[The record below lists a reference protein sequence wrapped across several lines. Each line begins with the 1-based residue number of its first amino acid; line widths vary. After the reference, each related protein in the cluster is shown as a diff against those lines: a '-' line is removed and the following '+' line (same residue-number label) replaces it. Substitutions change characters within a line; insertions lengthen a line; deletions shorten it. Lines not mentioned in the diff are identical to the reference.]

1 MMQAQVNL
9 SCIKLIIKK
18 MQKKFKYFIYSLV
31 ILLTIAI
38 GNGIYADISVEDLKN
53 EYANEHSKFIEVD
66 EMNVHY
72 RDEGEGFPIV
82 LIHGTAASLHTWD
95 AWTDVLIKTNRVIRM
110 DLPAFGITGPN
121 KNADYSIEAY
131 TTFLQSFLEKI
142 GLEKFHLAG
151 NSLGGNIAWNYTAD
165 YPDKVE
171 KLILLDSSGLPT
183 NKSQPAIFKMAKT
196 PLLNSLFLYI
206 TPRFLI
212 KKNIEEVY
220 EDDSKITDKL
230 INRYH
235 KMALRVGNRQAF
247 IDRAKTDF
255 KPDAIANQNKLK
267 SIQTPTLL
275 IWGAKDLWIPLDN
288 GIRMDRILVNSTL
301 KVIENSGHV
310 PMEENPIE
318 SLKLMNEFLFTSEI
332 NKK

>member
-1 MMQAQVNL
+1 M
-9 SCIKLIIKK
+9 IKK
-18 MQKKFKYFIYSLV
+18 SKYFIYLFI
-31 ILLTIAI
+31 ILLTSVI
-38 GNGIYADISVEDLKN
+38 GNSFYSDISVEDLKN
-53 EYANEHSKFIEVD
+53 EFTNEHSQFIEID
-66 EMNVHY
+66 EVNVHY

-95 AWTDVLIKTNRVIRM
+95 AWTDELKKTNRVIRM

-131 TTFLQSFLEKI
+131 TTFLHSFLEKLK
-142 GLEKFHLAG
+142 LEKFHLAG
-151 NSLGGNIAWNYTAD
+151 NSLGGHIAWNYTAD
-165 YPDKVE
+165 YPSKVE
-171 KLILLDSSGLPT
+171 KLILVDASGLPT

-196 PLLNSLFLYI
+196 PILNSLFLYF

-220 EDDSKITDKL
+220 EDDSKITDEL

-235 KMALRVGNRQAF
+235 KMALRVGNRKAF

-255 KPDAIANQNKLK
+255 KLDTQVNLEKLK

-275 IWGAKDLWIPLDN
+275 IWGAKDLWIPIAN
-288 GIRMDRILVNSTL
+288 GIRMNEILVNSKL
-301 KVIENSGHV
+301 EVLENSGHV
-310 PMEENPIE
+310 PMEENPRE
-318 SLKLMNEFLFTSEI
+318 SLKLMNDFLFTSEI

>member
-1 MMQAQVNL
+1 M
-9 SCIKLIIKK
+9 K
-18 MQKKFKYFIYSLV
+18 KKFKYLIYSLI
-31 ILLTIAI
+31 ILLIFGI
-38 GNGIYADISVEDLKN
+38 GNGVYADISIEDLKN
-53 EYANEHSKFIEVD
+53 EYANEQSQFIEVN

-72 RDEGEGFPIV
+72 RDEGKGFPIV
-82 LIHGTAASLHTWD
+82 LIHGTAASLHTWND
-95 AWTDVLIKTNRVIRM
+95 WTKELKKTNRVIRM

>member
-1 MMQAQVNL
+1 M
-9 SCIKLIIKK
+9 KK
-18 MQKKFKYFIYSLV
+18 SKYFVYLFI
-31 ILLTIAI
+31 ILLTFVI
-38 GNGIYADISVEDLKN
+38 GNSFYSDISVEDLKN
-53 EYANEHSKFIEVD
+53 EFTNGHSQFIEID
-66 EMNVHY
+66 EVNVHY

-95 AWTDVLIKTNRVIRM
+95 AWTDELIKTNRVIRM

-131 TTFLQSFLEKI
+131 TTFLHSFLEKLK
-142 GLEKFHLAG
+142 LEKFHLAG

-165 YPDKVE
+165 YPSKVE
-171 KLILLDSSGLPT
+171 KLILVDASGLPT

-196 PLLNSLFLYI
+196 PILNSLFLYI

-220 EDDSKITDKL
+220 EDDSKITDEL

-235 KMALRVGNRQAF
+235 KMALRVGNRKAF

-255 KPDAIANQNKLK
+255 KLDTQVNLEKLK

-275 IWGAKDLWIPLDN
+275 IWGAKDLWIPLAN
-288 GIRMDRILVNSTL
+288 GIRMNEILVNSKL
-301 KVIENSGHV
+301 EVLENSGHV

-318 SLKLMNEFLFTSEI
+318 SLKLMKDFLFTSEI
-332 NKK
+332 IK

>member
-1 MMQAQVNL
+1 MM
-9 SCIKLIIKK
+9 KK
-18 MQKKFKYFIYSLV
+18 SKYFIYLFI
-31 ILLTIAI
+31 ILLTFVI
-38 GNGIYADISVEDLKN
+38 GNSFYSDISVEDLKN
-53 EYANEHSKFIEVD
+53 EFTNEHSQFIEID
-66 EMNVHY
+66 EVNVHY

-95 AWTDVLIKTNRVIRM
+95 AWTDELIKTNRVIRM

-131 TTFLQSFLEKI
+131 TTFLHSFLEKLK
-142 GLEKFHLAG
+142 LEKFHLAG

-165 YPDKVE
+165 YPSKVE
-171 KLILLDSSGLPT
+171 KLILVDASGLPT

-196 PLLNSLFLYI
+196 PILNSLFLYI

-220 EDDSKITDKL
+220 EDDSKITDEL

-235 KMALRVGNRQAF
+235 KMALRVGNRKAF

-255 KPDAIANQNKLK
+255 KLDTQVNLEKLK

-275 IWGAKDLWIPLDN
+275 IWGAKDLWIPLAN
-288 GIRMDRILVNSTL
+288 GIRMNEILVNSKL
-301 KVIENSGHV
+301 EVLENSGHV

-318 SLKLMNEFLFTSEI
+318 SLKLMNDFLFTSEI
-332 NKK
+332 IK

>member
-1 MMQAQVNL
+1 MM
-9 SCIKLIIKK
+9 KK
-18 MQKKFKYFIYSLV
+18 SKYFVYLLI
-31 ILLTIAI
+31 ILLTSVI
-38 GNGIYADISVEDLKN
+38 GNSFYSDISVEDLKN
-53 EYANEHSKFIEVD
+53 EFTNEHSQFIEID
-66 EMNVHY
+66 EVNVHY

-95 AWTDVLIKTNRVIRM
+95 AWTDELKKTNRVIRM

-131 TTFLQSFLEKI
+131 TTFLHSFLEKLK
-142 GLEKFHLAG
+142 LEKFHLAG

-165 YPDKVE
+165 YPSKVE
-171 KLILLDSSGLPT
+171 KLILVDASGLPT

-196 PLLNSLFLYI
+196 PILNSLFLYI

-220 EDDSKITDKL
+220 EDDSKITDEL

-235 KMALRVGNRQAF
+235 KMALRVGNRKAF

-255 KPDAIANQNKLK
+255 KLDTQVNLEKLK

-275 IWGAKDLWIPLDN
+275 IWGAKDLWIPIAN
-288 GIRMDRILVNSTL
+288 GIRMNEILVNSKL
-301 KVIENSGHV
+301 EVLENSGHV
-310 PMEENPIE
+310 PMEENPRE
-318 SLKLMNEFLFTSEI
+318 SLKLMNDFLFTSEI

>member
-1 MMQAQVNL
+1 MM
-9 SCIKLIIKK
+9 KK
-18 MQKKFKYFIYSLV
+18 SKYFVYLFI
-31 ILLTIAI
+31 ILLTFVI
-38 GNGIYADISVEDLKN
+38 GNSFYSDISVEDLKN
-53 EYANEHSKFIEVD
+53 EFTNEHSQFIEID
-66 EMNVHY
+66 EVNVHY

-131 TTFLQSFLEKI
+131 TTFLHSFLEKLK
-142 GLEKFHLAG
+142 LEKFHLAG
-151 NSLGGNIAWNYTAD
+151 NSLGGHIAWNYTAD
-165 YPDKVE
+165 YPSKVE
-171 KLILLDSSGLPT
+171 KLILVDASGLPT

-196 PLLNSLFLYI
+196 PILNSLFLYI

-220 EDDSKITDKL
+220 EDDSKITDEL

-235 KMALRVGNRQAF
+235 KMALRVGNRKAF

-255 KPDAIANQNKLK
+255 KLDTQVNLEKLK

-275 IWGAKDLWIPLDN
+275 LWGAKDLWIPLAN
-288 GIRMDRILVNSTL
+288 GIRMNEILVNSKL
-301 KVIENSGHV
+301 EVLENSGHV

-318 SLKLMNEFLFTSEI
+318 SLKLMNDFLFTSEI
-332 NKK
+332 IK

>member
-1 MMQAQVNL
+1 M
-9 SCIKLIIKK
+9 IKK
-18 MQKKFKYFIYSLV
+18 SKYFIYLFI
-31 ILLTIAI
+31 ILLTSVI
-38 GNGIYADISVEDLKN
+38 GNSFYSDISVEDLKN
-53 EYANEHSKFIEVD
+53 EFTNEHSQFIEID
-66 EMNVHY
+66 EVNVHY

-95 AWTDVLIKTNRVIRM
+95 AWTDVLKKTNRVIRM

-131 TTFLQSFLEKI
+131 TTFLHSFLEKLK
-142 GLEKFHLAG
+142 LEKFHLAG

-165 YPDKVE
+165 YPSKVE
-171 KLILLDSSGLPT
+171 KLILVDASGLPT

-196 PLLNSLFLYI
+196 PILNSLFLYI

-220 EDDSKITDKL
+220 EDDSKITDEL

-235 KMALRVGNRQAF
+235 KMALRVGNRKAF

-255 KPDAIANQNKLK
+255 KLDTQVNLEKLK

-275 IWGAKDLWIPLDN
+275 IWGAKDLWIPIAN
-288 GIRMDRILVNSTL
+288 GIRMNEILVNSKL
-301 KVIENSGHV
+301 EVLENSGHV
-310 PMEENPIE
+310 PMEENPRE
-318 SLKLMNEFLFTSEI
+318 SLKLMNDFLFTSEI